1 MSDKCCE
8 CSREVLGQRLPR
20 KHYQHSN
27 GHKDTYV
34 ECPDCGTENVIISRG
49 FEETVIDVLERD
61 V

>member
-1 MSDKCCE
+1 MSDNCCE
-8 CSREVLGQRLPR
+8 CRCKVLGQRLPR
-20 KHYQHSN
+20 KHYQHSS
-27 GHKDTYV
+27 GHEDTYI